1 MKSNVVNIKI
11 KKINGI
17 NHPNL
22 TIEGNLASKEDQ
34 FLLYVDGVESPFD
47 FQIYPKSNQFVLNS
61 ELTKKNKQVILKLKH
76 ENEIIEVAKL
86 KNWTMIRMKNKFVY
100 LIKKPFTKLR
110 VLCSTLKRGIT
121 YFWREYHFLVPPSL
135 WGKYWREFLARIKV
149 KDANSFYNPFH
160 VAEYNKWLKQN
171 ETFSEVQELSYNP
184 SISLLIPVYNI
195 GRKFLSECIDSI
207 LNQTYQNF
215 ELILVDDCSTKEET
229 IETLKEYE
237 KKDSRI
243 VVKYRKKNGHI
254 SAATN
259 DALKLATGE
268 FVGLVDNDDILA
280 ENALYEVVKVLNE
293 NKKLDMIYSDE
304 DKINL
309 KGERCDPNFKSD
321 FAPDS
326 LLSSNYICHFT
337 VLRKSIM
344 DKIGGFRLGYEGA
357 QDYDLFLRFTEQT
370 KNIYHIPKIL
380 YHWRMV
386 EGSTSMVIDNKSY
399 ALEKGKMALEDA
411 LKRRK
416 IKGSVQV
423 CESCPYYQIT
433 YDIPKNAKVSIIIP
447 TKDHADITENC
458 LKSIYEKTTYSNF
471 EIIMVNNNST
481 EPKSFA
487 LFEKYQKEHDNF
499 QVIDANFEFN
509 YSKINNLAVKKATGD
524 YILLLYND
532 IEVITK
538 DWLEKML
545 GYASQ
550 KHIGAVGVKL
560 LYPDET
566 VQHGGVVLG
575 LGGVAA
581 HVFLNAPKDAVVWG
595 GRLSVPYNYSAV
607 TAACLMIERKK
618 WNEVKGLE
626 ESLKVAF
633 NDVDFNLKLL
643 KKGYYNVFLPQ
654 VELYHHESKSRGL
667 DNTPEKYKR
676 FVGEVN
682 YMTTKWETEL
692 TNDPFYNPNYSL
704 LKEYVLDKKSEKR
717 K

>member
-1 MKSNVVNIKI
+1 
-11 KKINGI
+11 
-17 NHPNL
+17 
-22 TIEGNLASKEDQ
+22 
-34 FLLYVDGVESPFD
+34 
-47 FQIYPKSNQFVLNS
+47 
-61 ELTKKNKQVILKLKH
+61 
-76 ENEIIEVAKL
+76 
-86 KNWTMIRMKNKFVY
+86 
-100 LIKKPFTKLR
+100 
-110 VLCSTLKRGIT
+110 
-121 YFWREYHFLVPPSL
+121 
-135 WGKYWREFLARIKV
+135 
-149 KDANSFYNPFH
+149 
-160 VAEYNKWLKQN
+160 EYNKWLKQN
-171 ETFSEVQELSYNP
+171 ETFSEESELSYNP
-184 SISLLIPVYNI
+184 LISLLIPVYNI
-195 GRKFLSECIDSI
+195 GRAYLSECIDSL

-215 ELILVDDCSTKEET
+215 EIILVDDCSTKEET
-229 IETLKEYE
+229 KETLKEYE

-243 VVKYRKKNGHI
+243 IVKYRKKNGHI
-254 SAATN
+254 SATTN
-259 DALKLATGE
+259 DALKLAKGE
-268 FVGLVDNDDILA
+268 FVGLVDNDDTLDKH
-280 ENALYEVVKVLNE
+280 ALYEVVKVLNE
-293 NKKLDMIYSDE
+293 NKKIDMIYSDE

-344 DKIGGFRLGYEGA
+344 DKIGGFRIGYEGA

-370 KNIYHIPKIL
+370 NNIYHIPKIL

-399 ALEKGKMALEDA
+399 ALEKGKLALEDA

-416 IKGSVQV
+416 IKGTVNISDN
-423 CESCPYYQIT
+423 CPYYQIE
-433 YDIPKNAKVSIIIP
+433 YEVPKNAKVSIIIP

-458 LKSIYEKTTYSNF
+458 LKSIYEKTTYTNF
-471 EIIMVNNNST
+471 EIILVNNNSS
-481 EPKSFA
+481 EKD
-487 LFEKYQKEHDNF
+487 LFDLLEKYKKEHDNF
-499 QVIDANFEFN
+499 QVVDANFEFN
-509 YSKINNLAVKKATGD
+509 YSKINNLAEKKATGD
-524 YILLLYND
+524 YILLLNND
-532 IEVITK
+532 VEVITP

-581 HVFLNAPKDAVVWG
+581 HVFLNSPRDALVWG

-607 TAACLMIERKK
+607 TAACLLIERKK

-626 ESLKVAF
+626 EDLKVAF

-643 KKGYYNVFLPQ
+643 KKGYYNVFLPT

-667 DNTPEKYKR
+667 DNTTEKYKR
-676 FVGEVN
+676 FVSEVN
-682 YMTTKWETEL
+682 YMTEKWEKEL
-692 TNDPFYNPNYSL
+692 MNDRFYNPNYSL
-704 LKEYVLDKKSEKR
+704 LKDYVLDKKPESR

>member
-17 NHPNL
+17 KRPSL
-22 TIEGNLASKEDQ
+22 IVEGTIDSKEDK
-34 FLLYVDGVESPFD
+34 FVLFVDGVETAFE
-47 FQIYPKSNQFVLNS
+47 FQIYPKSNQFVLS
-61 ELTKKNKQVILKLKH
+61 AELNKKNKEVLLKLKH
-76 ENEIIEVAKL
+76 EDEIIEVAKL
-86 KNWTMIRMKNKFVY
+86 KNWLIIRIKNKLVY
-100 LIKKPFTKLR
+100 LIKKPLLKLK
-110 VLCSTLKRGIT
+110 VMLSTLKRGIS

-135 WGKYWREFLARIKV
+135 WGKYWQEFLTRIKV
-149 KDANSFYNPFH
+149 KDVNSFYNPFN
-160 VAEYNKWLKQN
+160 VSEYNKWLKQN
-171 ETFSEVQELSYNP
+171 ETFSEESELSYNP
-184 SISLLIPVYNI
+184 LISLLIPVYNI
-195 GRKFLSECIDSI
+195 GRAYLSECIDSL

-215 ELILVDDCSTKEET
+215 EIILVDDCSTKEET
-229 IETLKEYE
+229 KETLKEYE

-243 VVKYRKKNGHI
+243 IVKYRKKNGHI
-254 SAATN
+254 SATTN
-259 DALKLATGE
+259 DALKLAKGE
-268 FVGLVDNDDILA
+268 FVGLVDNDDTLDKH
-280 ENALYEVVKVLNE
+280 ALYEVVKVLNE
-293 NKKLDMIYSDE
+293 NKKIDMIYSDE

-344 DKIGGFRLGYEGA
+344 DKIGGFRIGYEGA

-370 KNIYHIPKIL
+370 NNIYHIPKIL

-416 IKGSVQV
+416 IKGTVNISD
-423 CESCPYYQIT
+423 SCPYYQIE
-433 YDIPKNAKVSIIIP
+433 YEVPKNAKVSIIIP

-458 LKSIYEKTTYSNF
+458 LKSIYEKTTYTNF
-471 EIIMVNNNST
+471 EIILVNNNSS
-481 EPKSFA
+481 EKD
-487 LFEKYQKEHDNF
+487 LFDLLEKYKKEHDNF
-499 QVIDANFEFN
+499 QVVDANFEFN

-524 YILLLYND
+524 YILLLNND
-532 IEVITK
+532 VEVITP

-581 HVFLNAPKDAVVWG
+581 HVFLNSPRDALVWG

-607 TAACLMIERKK
+607 TAACLLIERKK

-626 ESLKVAF
+626 EDLKVAF

-643 KKGYYNVFLPQ
+643 KKGYYNVFLPT

-667 DNTPEKYKR
+667 DNTTEKYKR
-676 FVGEVN
+676 FVSEVN
-682 YMTTKWETEL
+682 YMTEKWEKEL
-692 TNDPFYNPNYSL
+692 MNDRFYNPNYSL
-704 LKEYVLDKKSEKR
+704 LKDYVLDKKPESR